1 MLRWVEGR
9 IDMETPLLL
18 TLSEAA
24 ALTGL
29 KRKYIQKLRRAGVI
43 TVYRTLGGRHR
54 YHRDD
59 LLRHVG
65 IKRD

>member
-1 MLRWVEGR
+1 MGR
-9 IDMETPLLL
+9 LPLLL
-18 TLSEAA
+18 TLSQAA
-24 ALTGL
+24 ELTGL
-29 KRKYIQKLRRAGVI
+29 SRKYIQKLRRADVI
-43 TVYRTLGGRHR
+43 KVYVTLGGRHK

>member
-1 MLRWVEGR
+1 MAKL
-9 IDMETPLLL
+9 PLLL
-18 TLSEAA
+18 SLSQAA
-24 ALTGL
+24 ELTGL
-29 KRKYIQKLRRAGVI
+29 GRKYIQKLRRADVI
-43 TVYRTLGGRHR
+43 QVYVTMGGKHK